1 MSSWINAAVDE
12 LEGHV
17 ILQQHCVF
25 VQVDSQDAVTVSN
38 VVVGRC
44 TRLEDEVL
52 AVQGTLLANKR
63 RLCL

>member
-17 ILQQHCVF
+17 ILEQHCVC